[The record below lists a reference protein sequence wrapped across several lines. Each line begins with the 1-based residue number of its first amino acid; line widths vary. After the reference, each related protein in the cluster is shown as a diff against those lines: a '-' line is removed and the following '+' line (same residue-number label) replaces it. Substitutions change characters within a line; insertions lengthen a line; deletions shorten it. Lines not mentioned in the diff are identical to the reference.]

1 MYKRQERET
10 SRALENA
17 ARATEEVIRVFDDTA
32 TDDAELD
39 DADLDDANE
48 LGNAEPNAEPNP
60 ELNGDDA

>member
-1 MYKRQERET
+1 MGSEMCIRDR
-10 SRALENA
+10 
-17 ARATEEVIRVFDDTA
+17 EVIRVFDDTA